1 MNSGPNQRRPRRKPP
16 LAGPR
21 LLLAIAALVG
31 GVIAVAVAFSS
42 GSKPKGELIAGIF
55 LIVAGIVHLVILAI
69 QGGLS

>member
-1 MNSGPNQRRPRRKPP
+1 MSIEPNRRPPRRKPP

-31 GVIAVAVAFSS
+31 GVIAIAAAFSS

-55 LIVAGIVHLVILAI
+55 LIVAAIVHLVILAI